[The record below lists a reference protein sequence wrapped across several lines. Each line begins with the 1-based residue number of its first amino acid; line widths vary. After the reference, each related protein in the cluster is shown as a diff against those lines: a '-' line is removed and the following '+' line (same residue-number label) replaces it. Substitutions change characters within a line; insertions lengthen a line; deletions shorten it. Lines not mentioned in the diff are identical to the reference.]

1 MELLSVNGE
10 YVCKVHKGFNMQ
22 KLEEALRNQLSMRKD
37 SFAEQYSLKIFRD
50 LFRYARDL
58 RQEYEEYYREEYDS
72 FSEFLYKR
80 EFWEVPDIKK
90 VALTE
95 SETVLKL
102 RVSSSSY
109 NLDTLL
115 SYDVYDNSFIEIV
128 TQILEEIDL

>member
-1 MELLSVNGE
+1 MELFSVNGE
-10 YVCKVHKGFNMQ
+10 YVCKVYKGFNMQ
-22 KLEEALRNQLSMRKD
+22 KLEEALSNRLSMRKS
-37 SFAEQYSLKIFRD
+37 SFSEQYSLKIFRD

-58 RQEYEEYYREEYDS
+58 RQEYQEYYWEEYGS

-80 EFWEVPDIKK
+80 EFWATSSIKEA
-90 VALTE
+90 ALTE

-102 RVSSSSY
+102 RISSSSY

-115 SYDVYDNSFIEIV
+115 SYDEYDNSFIEIV

>member
-115 SYDVYDNSFIEIV
+115 SYDEYDNSFIAII

>member
-1 MELLSVNGE
+1 MELFSVNGE
-10 YVCKVHKGFNMQ
+10 YVCKVHKGFDMP

-115 SYDVYDNSFIEIV
+115 SYDEYDNSFIEIV

>member
-1 MELLSVNGE
+1 MELFSVNGE
-10 YVCKVHKGFNMQ
+10 YICKVHQGFTLQ
-22 KLEEALRNQLSMRKD
+22 KLEETLSNQLSMRKG

-58 RQEYEEYYREEYDS
+58 RQEYQEYYRGEYGS

-90 VALTE
+90 AALME
-95 SETVLKL
+95 KDTVLKL
-102 RVSSSSY
+102 RISSSSY

-115 SYDVYDNSFIEIV
+115 SYDEYDNSFIKIV

>member
-1 MELLSVNGE
+1 
-10 YVCKVHKGFNMQ
+10 MQ

-115 SYDVYDNSFIEIV
+115 SYDEYDNSFIEIV

>member
-115 SYDVYDNSFIEIV
+115 SYDEYDNSFIEIV

>member
-58 RQEYEEYYREEYDS
+58 RQEYDEYYREEYDS

-115 SYDVYDNSFIEIV
+115 SYDEYDNSFIEIV